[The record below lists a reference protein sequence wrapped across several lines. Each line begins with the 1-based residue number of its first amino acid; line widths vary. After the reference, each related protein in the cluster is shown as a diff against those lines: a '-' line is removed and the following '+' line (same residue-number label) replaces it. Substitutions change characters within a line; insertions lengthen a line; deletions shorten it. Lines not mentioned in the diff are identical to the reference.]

1 MKLFFKLLRKMPY
14 WSIAGFLSI
23 IGVFLFFI
31 LSKRR
36 KIGLNNIEFALKVDK
51 KQARHILLK
60 TYLYFAKMAAMNIK
74 HLGDKNFVKKHFKI
88 EGLEHFK
95 EALSQNK
102 GVMFTTAHFG
112 NFEMLVCGFAIL
124 EHPINVM
131 VRPLD
136 NVSLE
141 DIVLNLRQSC
151 SNKIVSSR
159 FSTFDFIKML
169 QNGQIL
175 GILAD
180 QYGGS
185 KGLEVEFFGKKA
197 KSSEGIA
204 ILSYKNK
211 TPILPAYLKEEGKAL
226 TIVIQK
232 PIYPPN
238 EPFKQALYTIMRSIY
253 SEFEN
258 WIKKEPEKYLW
269 MHNRWKT

>member
-1 MKLFFKLLRKMPY
+1 MLILR
-14 WSIAGFLSI
+14 
-23 IGVFLFFI
+23 I
-31 LSKRR
+31 L
-36 KIGLNNIEFALKVDK
+36 KIGLKNIEFALKVDRK
-51 KQARHILLK
+51 IAKHILLK
-60 TYLYFAKMAAMNIK
+60 TYLYFAKMVSINIK
-74 HLGDKNFVKKHFKI
+74 YLGNKNFVKKHFKI
-88 EGLEHFK
+88 EGLENFK

-102 GVMFTTAHFG
+102 GIMFTTAHFG

-124 EHPINVM
+124 EQPINVM

-136 NVSLE
+136 NIRLDEIVS
-141 DIVLNLRQSC
+141 NLRQACGNS
-151 SNKIVSSR
+151 IVSSR

-211 TPILPAYLKEEGKAL
+211 TPILPAYLKEEGKTF

-238 EPFKQALYTIMRSIY
+238 EPFKQAVYTIMRNIY
-253 SEFEN
+253 AEFEN
-258 WIKKEPEKYLW
+258 WIKKEPTKYLW
-269 MHNRWKT
+269 MHNRWKA